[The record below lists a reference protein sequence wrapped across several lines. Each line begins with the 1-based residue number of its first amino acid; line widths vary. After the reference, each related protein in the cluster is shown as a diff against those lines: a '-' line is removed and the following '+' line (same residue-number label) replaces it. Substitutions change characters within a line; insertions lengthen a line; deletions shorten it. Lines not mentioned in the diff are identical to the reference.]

1 VILGGLDSEKGQK
14 GQKGYMGSCEL
25 IVASQQA
32 SQLFATQRFI
42 PSSWHVVQRLR
53 LEIDGWGTPRTCQ
66 LRIRAKASLKS
77 SSERVIDMSGNLYRL
92 IAVRDWPCWRTMK
105 AGGRK
110 SGGRLCRFQE

>member
-1 VILGGLDSEKGQK
+1 MILGGLDSERGH
-14 GQKGYMGSCEL
+14 MGNCEL

-42 PSSWHVVQRLR
+42 SSSWHVVQRLQ
-53 LEIDGWGTPRTCQ
+53 LGIDGWGTPRTRQ

-92 IAVRDWPCWRTMK
+92 LAVPDRCSRLAMLADDESW
-105 AGGRK
+105 GRK
-110 SGGRLCRFQE
+110 SGDRLCRFQE

>member
-1 VILGGLDSEKGQK
+1 MILGGLDSERGH
-14 GQKGYMGSCEL
+14 MGNCEL

-42 PSSWHVVQRLR
+42 SSSWHVVQRLQ
-53 LEIDGWGTPRTCQ
+53 LGIDGWGTPRTRQ

-92 IAVRDWPCWRTMK
+92 LAVRDWPCWRTMK